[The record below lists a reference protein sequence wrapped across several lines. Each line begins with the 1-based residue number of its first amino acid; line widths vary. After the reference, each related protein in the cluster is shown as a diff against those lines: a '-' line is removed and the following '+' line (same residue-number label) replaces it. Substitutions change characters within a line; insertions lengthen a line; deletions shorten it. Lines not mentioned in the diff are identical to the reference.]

1 MGCVYLLGTA
11 ELKSRNQVGRC
22 HPHVLFHTDFHATFY
37 QATAESFTEIGR
49 DQKKV
54 AWFNVET
61 EDHLELVV
69 CKVFDS
75 CGVLLCFPQNLK
87 IFKN

>member
-11 ELKSRNQVGRC
+11 EFKSRNQVGRC

-37 QATAESFTEIGR
+37 PATAESFTEIGH

-61 EDHLELVV
+61 EDHLWTGSLQGIWQLW
-69 CKVFDS
+69 S
-75 CGVLLCFPQNLK
+75 IALLSSKF
-87 IFKN
+87 